1 MHKVIRSLFTI
12 LRGVQ
17 IMIRLEYFTTDDF
30 EQLIEWNTGT
40 SPAFLLQWAGPTFT
54 FPLTKRQ
61 LVSYLE
67 DSNQPDTTNLI
78 YKVIDIE
85 SDKTIGHISLGK
97 IDYTNKSARIGKV
110 LVGDT
115 SMRGKGIGELMIKA
129 IVKVGF
135 EDLHLHRLSLGVF
148 DFNKSAIGC
157 YKKVGFQIEGL
168 LRDYR
173 KINDQYWSIYEMS
186 ILEEEWQH

>member
-1 MHKVIRSLFTI
+1 
-12 LRGVQ
+12 
-17 IMIRLEYFTTDDF
+17 MIRLEYFTAEDF

-40 SPAFLLQWAGPTFT
+40 SSAFLLQWAGPTFT
-54 FPLTKRQ
+54 YPLTKKQ

-67 DSNQPDTTNLI
+67 DSNQQDATNLI
-78 YKVIDIE
+78 YKVIDVE

-135 EDLHLHRLSLGVF
+135 GDLHLHRLSLGVF
-148 DFNKSAIGC
+148 DFNKSAISC

-186 ILEEEWQH
+186 ILEEEWHVNK